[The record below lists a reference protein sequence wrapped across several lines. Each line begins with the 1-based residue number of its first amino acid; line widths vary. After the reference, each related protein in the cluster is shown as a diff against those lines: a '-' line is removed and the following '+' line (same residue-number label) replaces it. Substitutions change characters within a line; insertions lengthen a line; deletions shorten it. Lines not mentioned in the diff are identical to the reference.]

1 MLLCG
6 LLQLFNQLPLHPCHI
21 FYFSSMLFC
30 PFSVYVH
37 IFAFPLAYLL
47 AGFQRRADFSFVD
60 RVYYMWLK
68 QTNTAHCT
76 LFALKI

>member
-1 MLLCG
+1 
-6 LLQLFNQLPLHPCHI
+6 
-21 FYFSSMLFC
+21 MLFC

-60 RVYYMWLK
+60 RVYYVWLK